1 MVVEKMVDNMT
12 RESCILTV
20 LGGDDHSKL
29 IHNTGVGV
37 YTNSNKTNPTY
48 YRSPRG

>member
-20 LGGDDHSKL
+20 LGGDDHSNL
-29 IHNTGVGV
+29 IYNTGVGT
-37 YTNSNKTNPTY
+37 YTDSDKNNLAY
-48 YRSPRG
+48 LVG